1 MEPTVAAR
9 SGRKPVL
16 EPLTRPAPARSEQA
30 PPHPATMTPRQRA
43 RRDRL
48 IEAALALL
56 ETQEYETVQVKE
68 VADRA
73 GVSLGTLY
81 NYFSSKERLFAEV
94 LVRWADN
101 LPTNVRSRPLKAAP
115 PADRLREAV
124 HRALR
129 AFERRPQM
137 ARLVNVLVMSTDP
150 FAGELLARMD
160 RSTTDAYMLAL
171 AGTDPDLA
179 RRTVSLVN
187 AVFSVSLREWSLGR
201 ITMNEVYDRLGTAIT
216 TAVPG

>member
-1 MEPTVAAR
+1 
-9 SGRKPVL
+9 
-16 EPLTRPAPARSEQA
+16 
-30 PPHPATMTPRQRA
+30 MTPRQQA
-43 RRDRL
+43 RRKRL
-48 IEAALALL
+48 IEAALVML
-56 ETQEYETVQVKE
+56 ETEEYEKVQVKE

-73 GVSLGTLY
+73 HVSLGTLY

-94 LVRWADN
+94 LVEWADS

-150 FAGELLARMD
+150 LAGELLSRMV

-171 AGTDPDLA
+171 AEMDPIVA
-179 RRTVSLVN
+179 RRTVGLVN
-187 AVFSVSLREWSLGR
+187 AVFSVALREWSLGR
-201 ITMNEVYDRLGTAIT
+201 ISMSEVHDRLDSAIS
-216 TAVPG
+216 ALVPA

>member
-1 MEPTVAAR
+1 
-9 SGRKPVL
+9 
-16 EPLTRPAPARSEQA
+16 
-30 PPHPATMTPRQRA
+30 MTPRQRA

-56 ETQEYETVQVKE
+56 EEDDYDRIQVKD

-94 LVRWADN
+94 MVRWADS
-101 LPTNVRSRPLKAAP
+101 LPTNVRSRPLEQAR
-115 PADRLREAV
+115 PADRLIEVV

-137 ARLVNVLVMSTDP
+137 ARLVNVIVMSTDP
-150 FAGELLARMD
+150 LATDHLARMN
-160 RSTTDAYMLAL
+160 RATTDAYMQAL
-171 AGTDPDLA
+171 STMDPVKA
-179 RRTVSLVN
+179 RRVVDVVN
-187 AVFSVSLREWSLGR
+187 AVFAVTVREWSQGR
-201 ITMNEVYDRLGTAIT
+201 ISIGEVHDRLDSAIVLLLDS
-216 TAVPG
+216 A

>member
-1 MEPTVAAR
+1 
-9 SGRKPVL
+9 
-16 EPLTRPAPARSEQA
+16 
-30 PPHPATMTPRQRA
+30 MTPRQRV
-43 RRDRL
+43 RRNRL
-48 IEAALALL
+48 IEAALEML
-56 ETQEYETVQVKE
+56 ETEEYEGVQVKE

-73 GVSLGTLY
+73 RVSLGTLY

-94 LVRWADN
+94 LVHWADN
-101 LPTNVRSRPLKAAP
+101 LPTNVRSRPLRAGP

-171 AGTDPDLA
+171 AEMDPIVA
-179 RRTVSLVN
+179 RRTVNLVN
-187 AVFSVSLREWSLGR
+187 AVFSVALREWSLGR
-201 ITMNEVYDRLGTAIT
+201 ITMSELHDRLDGAIT
-216 TAVPG
+216 ALIPV